1 MRFKI
6 FTLAMTMLAIGGGA
20 ALADG
25 PYNLTPAAN
34 KQFLVDNAKKPGVVV
49 LPDGLQYRVLKKG
62 HGLSPK
68 NPMDQVTVYY
78 KGIMINGVIFDQ
90 TKAGKPANFQVAG
103 LIRGW
108 VEALPRMHEGDEW
121 EIVLPANLA
130 YGDAG
135 AGGVIPPKQTLI
147 FDMTLLQVTPAAP

>member
-49 LPDGLQYRVLKKG
+49 LP